1 MFLLMFFLQESKVS
15 NKIATMQGSVEKQ
28 VIMVEQV

>member
-1 MFLLMFFLQESKVS
+1 MFFTDVFLQESKVS